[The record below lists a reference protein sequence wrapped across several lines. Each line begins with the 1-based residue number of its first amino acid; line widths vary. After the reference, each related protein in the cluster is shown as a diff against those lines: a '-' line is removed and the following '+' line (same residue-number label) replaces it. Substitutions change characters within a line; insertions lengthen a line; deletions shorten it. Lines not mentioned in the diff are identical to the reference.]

1 MLDIQISMGILQR
14 ATSLFPLNVR
24 KQTAIGL
31 KSGGAQCGAAATEE
45 GHNGLMDKVYDHL
58 WQCLYYSQ
66 WHNNLC
72 SSFLFVLELPNH
84 EKAMVVVSQCLSQ
97 NQSHFYRSPAMR
109 SFYTT
114 YSKVWARFGSIG
126 LVKMIKICTNNL
138 KNI

>member
-14 ATSLFPLNVR
+14 ATSLFSLNVR

-31 KSGGAQCGAAATEE
+31 KSGGGALCGAAAAAEE

-97 NQSHFYRSPAMR
+97 NQSHFIE
-109 SFYTT
+109 
-114 YSKVWARFGSIG
+114 V
-126 LVKMIKICTNNL
+126 LQ
-138 KNI
+138 

>member
-31 KSGGAQCGAAATEE
+31 KSGGGALCGAAAAAEE

-97 NQSHFYRSPAMR
+97 NQSHFIE
-109 SFYTT
+109 
-114 YSKVWARFGSIG
+114 V
-126 LVKMIKICTNNL
+126 LQ
-138 KNI
+138 

>member
-114 YSKVWARFGSIG
+114 YSKVWARFGQG
-126 LVKMIKICTNNL
+126 LGRL
-138 KNI
+138 G